1 MVPSLKETFIL
12 NTLIAFHRRLK
23 YNKWITNTTVKCVD
37 VKKNS
42 RINMLLTLS
51 RKYLR
56 VGAKF
61 KALLKHR
68 GKQCT
73 IKSRQALEVAP
84 PFVSVINLDK
94 LLSLS
99 KLWFP
104 HLEKKYKYL
113 P

>member
-12 NTLIAFHRRLK
+12 NSLTAFHRRLK

-61 KALLKHR
+61 KALLKQR

-73 IKSRQALEVAP
+73 
-84 PFVSVINLDK
+84 
-94 LLSLS
+94 S
-99 KLWFP
+99 KADRL
-104 HLEKKYKYL
+104 
-113 P
+113 